1 MKHAD
6 AIILEQMPDLI
17 TPLRKHPQLT
27 ERTTGAFYRGRS
39 DFIHFYHDGTG
50 IGMAGVLAEI
60 RTGTA
65 RKRLPVGT
73 PEQRRTVF
81 AFILATLASLPVKT
95 TAAAG
100 PAPKAEAKPAK
111 PSLKVVSK
119 IKAGK
124 ALARSR

>member
-6 AIILEQMPDLI
+6 AVILDQMSDLL

-27 ERTTGAFYRGRS
+27 ERTTGAFYRGRT
-39 DFIHFYHDGTG
+39 DFLHFYHDGVG
-50 IGMAGVLAEI
+50 IGMAGVHAEI

-81 AFILATLASLPVKT
+81 AFILATLASLPPV
-95 TAAAG
+95 G
-100 PAPKAEAKPAK
+100 PVPVEPAMEVTKPGK
-111 PSLKVVSK
+111 GGLSVVSK
-119 IKAGK
+119 PKAGR
-124 ALARSR
+124 ALAR